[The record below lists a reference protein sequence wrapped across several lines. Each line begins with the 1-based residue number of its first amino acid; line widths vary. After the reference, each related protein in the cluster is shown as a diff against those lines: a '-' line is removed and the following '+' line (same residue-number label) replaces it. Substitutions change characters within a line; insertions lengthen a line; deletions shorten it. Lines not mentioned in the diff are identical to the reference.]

1 MPMVERRPYQRGEAA
16 FIPVEEADPFGFWLV
31 EMEAEG
37 RGLTSYLCDGAL
49 IAVTGYHLQWRGVA
63 YAFALV
69 NRELA
74 HGIGRELA
82 ASVRE
87 RIAEL
92 MERDHLHRVQATAC
106 STDRAAQVFLRA
118 IGYRKES
125 RMHRAA
131 PDGSD
136 LDLFVIIRSP
146 SP

>member
-1 MPMVERRPYQRGEAA
+1 MTMVERRPYQRGEAA
-16 FIPVEEADPFGFWLV
+16 FLPVEEADPFGFWLV

-37 RGLTSYLCDGAL
+37 RGLTSYLADGAL

-69 NRELA
+69 NRDLA
-74 HGIGRELA
+74 RGIGTELA
-82 ASVRE
+82 ASVRQ

-92 MERDHLHRVQATAC
+92 VTSDRLHRVQATA
-106 STDRAAQVFLRA
+106 SSEDRAAQVFLRA
-118 IGYRKES
+118 IGFRKES

-136 LDLFVIIRSP
+136 LDMFTIIRSA
-146 SP
+146 